1 VSLDPQIAKLLPALN
16 SYFPRVETMTG
27 QQLRTMIRERAVPPP
42 RLAPVRAI
50 ADRTVPSSAGDIAV
64 RIYWPEKTSGPM
76 PVVVF
81 AHGGGFVFCDLDSH
95 DELCR
100 AMTDGIGAVV
110 VSVDYR
116 LAPESPWP
124 AAAEDVYAVADWAT
138 QQAAALGADPGHLLV
153 AGDSAGG
160 NLAAVTALMA
170 RDRDGPA
177 IAGQLLIYP
186 VIAADFETPSYQRF
200 GVGYYNTAA
209 AMAWYWDQ
217 YVPALADRGHPYAS
231 PLRARLTG
239 LPPAV
244 VITAGCDPLCSEGD
258 DYAKALVAAGVPTT
272 HRDYEGAIH
281 GFITMAS
288 LDICTRAREQAW
300 ADVSALLSR
309 SSESGL
315 AAARVDRGR

>member
-1 VSLDPQIAKLLPALN
+1 VSLDAEFAKLLPALN

-27 QQLRTMIRERAVPPP
+27 QQLRTVIRERAVPPP
-42 RLAPVRAI
+42 YPAPVRAV

-64 RIYWPEKTSGPM
+64 RIYWPEKTSRPI

-100 AMTDGIGAVV
+100 AMTNGIGAVV

-116 LAPESPWP
+116 LAPESRWP
-124 AAAEDVYAVADWAT
+124 AAAEDVYAVADWAV
-138 QQAAALGADPGHLLV
+138 QQAAALGADPGRLLV

-170 RDRDGPA
+170 RDRDWPA
-177 IAGQLLIYP
+177 IAGQVLMYP
-186 VIAADFETPSYQRF
+186 VIAADFGTPSYRRF
-200 GVGYYNTAA
+200 GAGYYNTAA

-217 YVPALADRGHPYAS
+217 YVPALVDRSHPYAS

-244 VITAGCDPLCSEGD
+244 VITAGCDPLCSEGG
-258 DYAKALVAAGVPTT
+258 DYAKGLVAAGVPTI

-288 LDICTRAREQAW
+288 LDICTRARQQAW
-300 ADVSALLSR
+300 ADVSMLLSR
-309 SSESGL
+309 SSE
-315 AAARVDRGR
+315 

>member
-1 VSLDPQIAKLLPALN
+1 VSLDAQIAKVLPALN

-27 QQLRTMIRERAVPPP
+27 PQLRAVIRERAVPPP
-42 RLAPVRAI
+42 RPAPVGAV
-50 ADRTVPSSAGDIAV
+50 ADRTVPSPAGDIAV
-64 RIYWPEKTSGPM
+64 RIYWPTVSSATSGPV

-81 AHGGGFVFCDLDSH
+81 AHGGGFVFCDLNSH

-100 AMTDGIGAVV
+100 AMTNGIGAVV

-116 LAPESPWP
+116 LAPESAWP

-138 QQAAALGADPGHLLV
+138 QQAGALGADPGRLLV

-170 RDRDGPA
+170 RDRDWPA
-177 IAGQLLIYP
+177 IAGQVLIYP
-186 VIAADFETPSYQRF
+186 VIAAEFGTPSYQRF

-217 YVPALADRGHPYAS
+217 YVPRLADRSHPYAS
-231 PLRARLTG
+231 PLRAQLTG

-244 VITAGCDPLCSEGD
+244 VITAGCDPLCSEGGN
-258 DYAKALVAAGVPTT
+258 YSNALVAAGVPTI
-272 HRDYEGAIH
+272 HRDYDGAIH
-281 GFITMAS
+281 GFMTMAG
-288 LDICTRAREQAW
+288 LDICTKARDQAW

-309 SSESGL
+309 SSE
-315 AAARVDRGR
+315 

>member
-1 VSLDPQIAKLLPALN
+1 MNLDAEIAGLLPALN
-16 SYFPRVETMTG
+16 RYFPRVETMTG
-27 QQLRTMIRERAVPPP
+27 PQLRAVIRERAVPPP
-42 RLAPVRAI
+42 RPAPVGAVV
-50 ADRTVPSSAGDIAV
+50 DRTVPSPVGDIAL
-64 RIYWPEKTSGPM
+64 RIYWPTVSSATSGPV

-81 AHGGGFVFCDLDSH
+81 AHGGGFVFCDLNSH

-100 AMTDGIGAVV
+100 AMTNGIGAVV

-138 QQAAALGADPGHLLV
+138 QQAGALGADPDLLLV

-170 RDRDGPA
+170 RDRDWPA
-177 IAGQLLIYP
+177 IAGQVLMYP
-186 VIAADFETPSYQRF
+186 VIAADFGTPSYQRF

-217 YVPALADRGHPYAS
+217 YVPRVADRGHPYAS

-244 VITAGCDPLCSEGD
+244 VITAGCDPLCAEGG
-258 DYAKALVAAGVPTT
+258 DYAKALVAAGVPTI
-272 HRDYEGAIH
+272 HRDYQGAIH
-281 GFITMAS
+281 GFMTMAG
-288 LDICTRAREQAW
+288 LAICDRARKQAW
-300 ADVSALLSR
+300 ADISALLSR
-309 SSESGL
+309 SLE
-315 AAARVDRGR
+315 

>member
-1 VSLDPQIAKLLPALN
+1 VSLDAEFANVLPALN

-27 QQLRTMIRERAVPPP
+27 QQLRTVIRERAVPPP
-42 RLAPVRAI
+42 RLAPVRAVV
-50 ADRTVPSSAGDIAV
+50 DRTVPSSAGDIAV
-64 RIYWPEKTSGPM
+64 RIYWPERTSGPIH
-76 PVVVF
+76 VVVF

-100 AMTDGIGAVV
+100 AMTNGIGALV

-177 IAGQLLIYP
+177 IAGQVLIYP

-217 YVPALADRGHPYAS
+217 YVPARADRGHPYAS

-244 VITAGCDPLCSEGD
+244 VITAGCDPLRSEGD

-281 GFITMAS
+281 GFITMAG
-288 LDICTRAREQAW
+288 LDICRRAREQAW

-309 SSESGL
+309 SSE
-315 AAARVDRGR
+315 

>member
-1 VSLDPQIAKLLPALN
+1 VSLDAEIAKLLPALN

-27 QQLRTMIRERAVPPP
+27 PQLRAVIRERAVPPP
-42 RLAPVRAI
+42 HPAPVGAV
-50 ADRTVPSSAGDIAV
+50 ADRTVPSPAGDIAV
-64 RIYWPEKTSGPM
+64 RIYWPESAPGPV

-81 AHGGGFVFCDLDSH
+81 AHGGGFVFCDLNSH

-100 AMTDGIGAVV
+100 AMTNGIGAVV

-124 AAAEDVYAVADWAT
+124 AAAKDVYAVADWAT
-138 QQAAALGADPGHLLV
+138 QQAGALGADPGRLLV

-170 RDRDGPA
+170 RDRDWPA
-177 IAGQLLIYP
+177 IAGQVLIYP
-186 VIAADFETPSYQRF
+186 VIAAEFGTPSYQRF

-217 YVPALADRGHPYAS
+217 YVPRVADRSHPYAS
-231 PLRARLTG
+231 PLRAQLTG

-244 VITAGCDPLCSEGD
+244 VITAGCDPLCSEGGN
-258 DYAKALVAAGVPTT
+258 YAKALVAAGVPII
-272 HRDYEGAIH
+272 HRDYDGAIH
-281 GFITMAS
+281 GFMTMAG
-288 LDICTRAREQAW
+288 LDICTKARDQAW

-309 SSESGL
+309 SSE
-315 AAARVDRGR
+315 

>member
-1 VSLDPQIAKLLPALN
+1 VSLDPEIAGLLPALN
-16 SYFPRVETMTG
+16 RYFPRVETMTG
-27 QQLRTMIRERAVPPP
+27 PQLRAVIRERAVPPP
-42 RLAPVRAI
+42 RPTLVGAV
-50 ADRTVPSSAGDIAV
+50 ADQTVPSTAGDVAV
-64 RIYWPEKTSGPM
+64 RIYWPAASSGPV

-100 AMTDGIGAVV
+100 AMTNGIGAVV

-124 AAAEDVYAVADWAT
+124 AAAEDVYAAADWAV
-138 QQAAALGADPGHLLV
+138 QQAGALGADPGRLLV

-170 RDRDGPA
+170 RDRDWPA
-177 IAGQLLIYP
+177 IAGQMLVYP
-186 VIAADFETPSYQRF
+186 VIAADFDTASYRRF
-200 GVGYYNTAA
+200 GVDYYNTAA
-209 AMAWYWDQ
+209 AMTWYWDQ
-217 YVPALADRGHPYAS
+217 YVPNVADRRHPYAS
-231 PLRARLTG
+231 PLQARLKD

-244 VITAGCDPLCSEGD
+244 VITAGCDPLCSEGET
-258 DYAKALVAAGVPTT
+258 YAKALVAAGVPTI

-281 GFITMAS
+281 GFITMS
-288 LDICTRAREQAW
+288 GLDICTEARHQAW

-309 SSESGL
+309 SLE
-315 AAARVDRGR
+315 

>member
-1 VSLDPQIAKLLPALN
+1 MSLDAQIAKVLPALN

-27 QQLRTMIRERAVPPP
+27 PQLRAVIRERAVPPP
-42 RLAPVRAI
+42 RPAPVRTV

-64 RIYWPEKTSGPM
+64 RIYWPESTPGPV

-81 AHGGGFVFCDLDSH
+81 AHGGGFVFCDLNSH

-100 AMTDGIGAVV
+100 AMTNGIGAVV

-138 QQAAALGADPGHLLV
+138 QQAGALGGDPGRLLV

-170 RDRDGPA
+170 RDRDWPA
-177 IAGQLLIYP
+177 IAGQVLIYP
-186 VIAADFETPSYQRF
+186 VIAADFGTPSYQRF

-217 YVPALADRGHPYAS
+217 YVPRLADRSHPYAS
-231 PLRARLTG
+231 PLRAQLTG

-244 VITAGCDPLCSEGD
+244 VITAGCDPLCSEGSG
-258 DYAKALVAAGVPTT
+258 YAKALVAAGVPTI
-272 HRDYEGAIH
+272 HRDYDGAIH
-281 GFITMAS
+281 GFMTMAG
-288 LDICTRAREQAW
+288 LDICTKARDQAW

-309 SSESGL
+309 SSE
-315 AAARVDRGR
+315 

>member
-1 VSLDPQIAKLLPALN
+1 MSLDAEFAKLLPALN

-27 QQLRTMIRERAVPPP
+27 QQLRTVIRERAVPPP
-42 RLAPVRAI
+42 RPALVRMV

-64 RIYWPEKTSGPM
+64 RIYWPERTSGPV

-100 AMTDGIGAVV
+100 AMTNGIGAVV

-116 LAPESPWP
+116 LAPEAPWP
-124 AAAEDVYAVADWAT
+124 AAAEDVYAVAEWAT

-170 RDRDGPA
+170 RDRTWPA
-177 IAGQLLIYP
+177 IAGQVLIYP
-186 VIAADFETPSYQRF
+186 VIAADFGTPSYRRF
-200 GVGYYNTAA
+200 GVGYYNTAS

-217 YVPALADRGHPYAS
+217 YVPALADRSHPYAS
-231 PLRARLTG
+231 PLQARLTG

-244 VITAGCDPLCSEGD
+244 VITAGCDPLCSEGG
-258 DYAKALVAAGVPTT
+258 DYAKALVAAGVPTI
-272 HRDYEGAIH
+272 HRNYEGAIH

-288 LDICTRAREQAW
+288 LDICTRARKQAW

-309 SSESGL
+309 SSE
-315 AAARVDRGR
+315 

>member
-1 VSLDPQIAKLLPALN
+1 VSLDAEFAKLLPELN

-27 QQLRTMIRERAVPPP
+27 QQLRTVIRERAVPPP
-42 RLAPVRAI
+42 RPAPVRAV

-64 RIYWPEKTSGPM
+64 RIYWPEKTSGPV

-100 AMTDGIGAVV
+100 AMTNGIGVVV

-124 AAAEDVYAVADWAT
+124 AAAEDVYAVAAWAT

-186 VIAADFETPSYQRF
+186 VIAADFETRSYQRF

-217 YVPALADRGHPYAS
+217 YVPARADRGHPYAS

-309 SSESGL
+309 SSE
-315 AAARVDRGR
+315 

>member
-1 VSLDPQIAKLLPALN
+1 VSLDAEIAKVLPALN
-16 SYFPRVETMTG
+16 TYFPRVETMTG
-27 QQLRTMIRERAVPPP
+27 AQLRTLIRERAVPPP
-42 RLAPVRAI
+42 HPAQVASV
-50 ADRTVPSSAGDIAV
+50 ADRIVPSPVGDIAV
-64 RIYWPEKTSGPM
+64 RIYWPAATPGPM

-81 AHGGGFVFCDLDSH
+81 AHGGGFVFCDLNSH

-100 AMTDGIGAVV
+100 AMANGIGAVV

-138 QQAAALGADPGHLLV
+138 QQAKTLGVDPGRLLV

-170 RDRDGPA
+170 RDRDWPA
-177 IAGQLLIYP
+177 IAGQLLVYP
-186 VIAADFETPSYQRF
+186 VIAADFGTASYQSY
-200 GVGYYNTAA
+200 GEGYYNTAA

-217 YVPALADRGHPYAS
+217 YIPKLVDRSHPYAS
-231 PLRARLTG
+231 PLRARLTD

-244 VITAGCDPLCSEGD
+244 VITAECDPLSSEGEH
-258 DYAKALVAAGVPTT
+258 YAKALVAAGVPVV
-272 HRDYEGAIH
+272 HRDYAGAIH

-288 LDICTRAREQAW
+288 LDICTRARNQAW

-309 SSESGL
+309 SSE
-315 AAARVDRGR
+315 

>member
-1 VSLDPQIAKLLPALN
+1 VSLDAEIAKLLPTLN

-27 QQLRTMIRERAVPPP
+27 PQLRAVIRERAVPPP
-42 RLAPVRAI
+42 HPALVGAV
-50 ADRTVPSSAGDIAV
+50 ADRTVPSPAGDIAV
-64 RIYWPEKTSGPM
+64 RIYWPERTSGPV

-81 AHGGGFVFCDLDSH
+81 AHGGGFVFCDLNSH

-100 AMTDGIGAVV
+100 AMTNGIGAVV

-138 QQAAALGADPGHLLV
+138 QQAGALGADPGRLLV

-170 RDRDGPA
+170 RDRDWPA
-177 IAGQLLIYP
+177 IAGQVLVYP
-186 VIAADFETPSYQRF
+186 VIAADFGTPSYQRF
-200 GVGYYNTAA
+200 GVGYYNTAT

-217 YVPALADRGHPYAS
+217 YVPRLADRSHPYAS
-231 PLRARLTG
+231 PLRAQLTG

-244 VITAGCDPLCSEGD
+244 VITAGCDPLCSEGGG
-258 DYAKALVAAGVPTT
+258 YAKALVAAEVPTI

-281 GFITMAS
+281 GFMTIAG
-288 LDICTRAREQAW
+288 LDICTKARDQAW

-309 SSESGL
+309 SSE
-315 AAARVDRGR
+315 

>member
-1 VSLDPQIAKLLPALN
+1 MSLDAQIAKVLPALN

-27 QQLRTMIRERAVPPP
+27 PQLRAVIRERAVPPP
-42 RLAPVRAI
+42 HPASVRAV

-64 RIYWPEKTSGPM
+64 RIYWPESTPGPV

-81 AHGGGFVFCDLDSH
+81 AHGGGFVFCDLNSH

-100 AMTDGIGAVV
+100 AMTNGIGAVV

-138 QQAAALGADPGHLLV
+138 QQAGALGADPGRLLV

-170 RDRDGPA
+170 RDRDWPA
-177 IAGQLLIYP
+177 IAGQVLIYP
-186 VIAADFETPSYQRF
+186 VIAAEFGTPSYQRF

-217 YVPALADRGHPYAS
+217 YVPRLADRSHPYAS
-231 PLRARLTG
+231 PLRAQLTG

-244 VITAGCDPLCSEGD
+244 VITAGCDPLCSEGGG
-258 DYAKALVAAGVPTT
+258 YAKALVAAGVPTI
-272 HRDYEGAIH
+272 HRDYDGAIH
-281 GFITMAS
+281 GFMTMAG
-288 LDICTRAREQAW
+288 LDICTKARDQAW

-309 SSESGL
+309 SSE
-315 AAARVDRGR
+315 

>member
-1 VSLDPQIAKLLPALN
+1 VSLDAEIAKLLPALN

-27 QQLRTMIRERAVPPP
+27 SQLRAVIRERAVPPP
-42 RLAPVRAI
+42 RPAPVGAV
-50 ADRTVPSSAGDIAV
+50 ADRTVPSPAGDIAV
-64 RIYWPEKTSGPM
+64 RIYWPAATSGPV

-81 AHGGGFVFCDLDSH
+81 AHGGGFVFCDLNSH

-100 AMTDGIGAVV
+100 AMTNGIGAVV

-124 AAAEDVYAVADWAT
+124 AAAEDVYAVAEWAT
-138 QQAAALGADPGHLLV
+138 QQAEALGGDPGRLLV

-170 RDRDGPA
+170 RDRDWPA
-177 IAGQLLIYP
+177 IAGQVLVYP
-186 VIAADFETPSYQRF
+186 VIAADFGTASYQRF
-200 GVGYYNTAA
+200 GVGYYNTAS

-217 YVPALADRGHPYAS
+217 YVPRFADRSHPYAS

-244 VITAGCDPLCSEGD
+244 VITAGCDPLRSEGG
-258 DYAKALVAAGVPTT
+258 DYAKALVAAGVPAI

-281 GFITMAS
+281 GFMTMAG
-288 LDICTRAREQAW
+288 LGICTRARDQAW
-300 ADVSALLSR
+300 ADVCTLLSR
-309 SSESGL
+309 SSE
-315 AAARVDRGR
+315 

>member
-1 VSLDPQIAKLLPALN
+1 MNLDAEIAKVLPALN
-16 SYFPRVETMTG
+16 AYFPRVETMTG
-27 QQLRTMIRERAVPPP
+27 PQLRAVIRERAVPPLRP
-42 RLAPVRAI
+42 APVGAV
-50 ADRTVPSSAGDIAV
+50 ADRTVPSPAGDIAV
-64 RIYWPEKTSGPM
+64 RIYWPDSRSEPV

-81 AHGGGFVFCDLDSH
+81 AHGGGFVFCDLNSH

-100 AMTDGIGAVV
+100 AMTNGIGAVV

-116 LAPESPWP
+116 LAPESRWP

-138 QQAAALGADPGHLLV
+138 QQAAALGADPDRLLV

-170 RDRDGPA
+170 RDRDWLA
-177 IAGQLLIYP
+177 IAGQLLVYP
-186 VIAADFETPSYQRF
+186 VIAADFGTASYQRF

-217 YVPALADRGHPYAS
+217 YAPNLADRNHPYAS
-231 PLRARLTG
+231 PLRAQLAG

-258 DYAKALVAAGVPTT
+258 YYAKALVAAGVPTI
-272 HRDYEGAIH
+272 HRDYKGAIH
-281 GFITMAS
+281 GFMTMAG
-288 LDICTRAREQAW
+288 LGICTRARNQAW
-300 ADVSALLSR
+300 ADISALLSR
-309 SSESGL
+309 SLE
-315 AAARVDRGR
+315 

>member
-1 VSLDPQIAKLLPALN
+1 VSLDAEIARVLPALN

-27 QQLRTMIRERAVPPP
+27 PQLRTVIRERAVPPP
-42 RLAPVRAI
+42 RPAPVA
-50 ADRTVPSSAGDIAV
+50 AVEDRTVSSSAGDVAV
-64 RIYWPEKTSGPM
+64 RIYWPEGTSGPV

-100 AMTDGIGAVV
+100 AMTNGIGAVV

-138 QQAAALGADPGHLLV
+138 QQAGALGVDPGRLLV

-170 RDRDGPA
+170 RDRDWPV
-177 IAGQLLIYP
+177 IAGQLLVYP
-186 VIAADFETPSYQRF
+186 VIAADFGTVSYQRF
-200 GVGYYNTAA
+200 GEGYYNTAA

-217 YVPALADRGHPYAS
+217 YVPRLEDRSHPYAS
-231 PLRARLTG
+231 PLRARLTD

-244 VITAGCDPLCSEGD
+244 VITAECDPLCSEGD
-258 DYAKALVAAGVPTT
+258 YYAKALVAAGVPTI

-281 GFITMAS
+281 GFITMAG
-288 LDICTRAREQAW
+288 LGICTRARDQAW

-309 SSESGL
+309 SSE
-315 AAARVDRGR
+315 

>member
-1 VSLDPQIAKLLPALN
+1 VSLDAEIARVLPALN

-27 QQLRTMIRERAVPPP
+27 PQLRAMIRERAVPPP
-42 RLAPVRAI
+42 RLAPVGAVE
-50 ADRTVPSSAGDIAV
+50 DRTVPSPAGDIAV
-64 RIYWPEKTSGPM
+64 RIYWPEKTSEPA
-76 PVVVF
+76 PLVVF
-81 AHGGGFVFCDLDSH
+81 AHGGGFVFCDLNSH

-116 LAPESPWP
+116 LAPESRWP

-138 QQAAALGADPGHLLV
+138 QQAGALGADPGRLLV

-160 NLAAVTALMA
+160 NLAAVTAIMA
-170 RDRDGPA
+170 RDRDWPA
-177 IAGQLLIYP
+177 IAGQLLVYP
-186 VIAADFETPSYQRF
+186 VIAADFGTASYQHF

-217 YVPALADRGHPYAS
+217 YVPTLADRSHPYAS
-231 PLRARLTG
+231 PLRANLTG

-244 VITAGCDPLCSEGD
+244 VITAGYDPLCSEGD
-258 DYAKALVAAGVPTT
+258 CYAKALVAAGVPTI

-281 GFITMAS
+281 GFMTMAG
-288 LDICTRAREQAW
+288 LGICTRARNRAW
-300 ADVSALLSR
+300 ADVCALISR
-309 SSESGL
+309 SLE
-315 AAARVDRGR
+315 

>member
-1 VSLDPQIAKLLPALN
+1 VSLDAEFATLLPALN
-16 SYFPRVETMTG
+16 SYFPQVETMTG
-27 QQLRTMIRERAVPPP
+27 GQLRAMIRERAVPAP
-42 RLAPVRAI
+42 RPAQVA
-50 ADRTVPSSAGDIAV
+50 AVENRTVPSPAGDIAV
-64 RIYWPEKTSGPM
+64 RIYWPTACSATSGPV

-100 AMTDGIGAVV
+100 AMTNGIGAVV

-116 LAPESPWP
+116 LAPESQWP

-138 QQAAALGADPGHLLV
+138 QQAEALGADPGRLLV

-170 RDRDGPA
+170 RDRDWPV
-177 IAGQLLIYP
+177 IAGQVLIYP
-186 VIAADFETPSYQRF
+186 VIAADFGTVSYQRF

-217 YVPALADRGHPYAS
+217 YVPGLADRTHPYAS
-231 PLRARLTG
+231 PLRARLTD

-244 VITAGCDPLCSEGD
+244 VITAGCDPLCSEGEN
-258 DYAKALVAAGVPTT
+258 YAKALVAAGVPTT

-281 GFITMAS
+281 GFMTMAG
-288 LDICTRAREQAW
+288 LDICTRARDQAW
-300 ADVSALLSR
+300 ADISALLSR
-309 SSESGL
+309 
-315 AAARVDRGR
+315 

>member
-1 VSLDPQIAKLLPALN
+1 
-16 SYFPRVETMTG
+16 
-27 QQLRTMIRERAVPPP
+27 
-42 RLAPVRAI
+42 
-50 ADRTVPSSAGDIAV
+50 V
-64 RIYWPEKTSGPM
+64 RIYWPERTSGPM

-100 AMTDGIGAVV
+100 AMTNGIGAVV
-110 VSVDYR
+110 VSVNYR

-124 AAAEDVYAVADWAT
+124 AAAEDVYAVAEWAT

-170 RDRDGPA
+170 RDRNWPA
-177 IAGQLLIYP
+177 IAGQVLIYP
-186 VIAADFETPSYQRF
+186 VIAADFGTPSYQRF
-200 GVGYYNTAA
+200 GVGYYNTAS

-217 YVPALADRGHPYAS
+217 YVPALADRSHPYAS
-231 PLRARLTG
+231 PLQARLTG

-244 VITAGCDPLCSEGD
+244 VITAGCDPLCSEGG
-258 DYAKALVAAGVPTT
+258 DYAKALVAEGVPTI
-272 HRDYEGAIH
+272 HRKYEGAIH

-288 LDICTRAREQAW
+288 LGICTRARKQAW

-309 SSESGL
+309 SSE
-315 AAARVDRGR
+315 

>member
-1 VSLDPQIAKLLPALN
+1 MSLDPQIAELLPALN
-16 SYFPRVETMTG
+16 RYFPRVETMTG
-27 QQLRTMIRERAVPPP
+27 PQLRTVIRERAVPPP
-42 RLAPVRAI
+42 RPEPVGDVLNRTAPG
-50 ADRTVPSSAGDIAV
+50 PSGEIAV
-64 RIYWPEKTSGPM
+64 RIYWPAASSGPV

-100 AMTDGIGAVV
+100 AMTNGIGAVV

-124 AAAEDVYAVADWAT
+124 AAAEDVYAAADWAV
-138 QQAAALGADPGHLLV
+138 QQAGALGADPGRLLV

-170 RDRDGPA
+170 RDRDWPA
-177 IAGQLLIYP
+177 IAGQVLVYP
-186 VIAADFETPSYQRF
+186 VIAADFDTASYRRF

-217 YVPALADRGHPYAS
+217 YVPNVADRRHPYAS
-231 PLRARLTG
+231 PLQARLND

-244 VITAGCDPLCSEGD
+244 VITAGCDPLCSEGET
-258 DYAKALVAAGVPTT
+258 YAKALVAAGVPTI

-288 LDICTRAREQAW
+288 LGICTRAREQAW
-300 ADVSALLSR
+300 ADVSVLLSR
-309 SSESGL
+309 SSE
-315 AAARVDRGR
+315 

>member
-1 VSLDPQIAKLLPALN
+1 
-16 SYFPRVETMTG
+16 M
-27 QQLRTMIRERAVPPP
+27 PPP
-42 RLAPVRAI
+42 RPAPVGAVT
-50 ADRTVPSSAGDIAV
+50 DRTVPSPAGDIAV
-64 RIYWPEKTSGPM
+64 RIYWPAVHLSGPV

-100 AMTDGIGAVV
+100 AMTNGIGAVV

-170 RDRDGPA
+170 RDRDWPA

-186 VIAADFETPSYQRF
+186 VIAADFDTASYRRF

-217 YVPALADRGHPYAS
+217 YVPDVADRSHPYAS

-258 DYAKALVAAGVPTT
+258 DLRESTCRRWRSDDSPRLRG
-272 HRDYEGAIH
+272 RDPRLHHDG
-281 GFITMAS
+281 
-288 LDICTRAREQAW
+288 RARHLHAG
-300 ADVSALLSR
+300 ARAGLGRRLGAAVPLIGMR
-309 SSESGL
+309 SCRRSG
-315 AAARVDRGR
+315 RPGR

>member
-1 VSLDPQIAKLLPALN
+1 VSLDTEFAKLLPALN

-27 QQLRTMIRERAVPPP
+27 PQLRAVMRERAVPPP
-42 RLAPVRAI
+42 RPTPVGAV
-50 ADRTVPSSAGDIAV
+50 ADQTVSSSTGDIAV
-64 RIYWPEKTSGPM
+64 RIYWPEKTSRPV

-100 AMTDGIGAVV
+100 AMTNGIGAVV

-116 LAPESPWP
+116 LAPESRWP
-124 AAAEDVYAVADWAT
+124 AAAEDVYAVADWAV

-170 RDRDGPA
+170 RDRDWPA
-177 IAGQLLIYP
+177 IAGQVLIYP
-186 VIAADFETPSYQRF
+186 VIAADFGTPSYQQF

-217 YVPALADRGHPYAS
+217 YVPNVADRRHPYAS
-231 PLRARLTG
+231 PLQARLND

-244 VITAGCDPLCSEGD
+244 VITAGCDPLCSEGEI
-258 DYAKALVAAGVPTT
+258 YAKALVAAGVPTI
-272 HRDYEGAIH
+272 HRDYKGAIH
-281 GFITMAS
+281 GFITMS
-288 LDICTRAREQAW
+288 GLDICTEARHQAW

-309 SSESGL
+309 SLE
-315 AAARVDRGR
+315 

>member
-1 VSLDPQIAKLLPALN
+1 VSLDAEIARVLPALN
-16 SYFPRVETMTG
+16 TYFPRVETMTG
-27 QQLRTMIRERAVPPP
+27 PQLRTLIRERAVPPP
-42 RLAPVRAI
+42 HPAQVACVV
-50 ADRTVPSSAGDIAV
+50 DRTVPSPAGDIAV
-64 RIYWPEKTSGPM
+64 RIYWPEGTPGPM

-100 AMTDGIGAVV
+100 AMANGIGAVV

-138 QQAAALGADPGHLLV
+138 QQAGTLGADPGRLLV

-170 RDRDGPA
+170 RDRDWPP
-177 IAGQLLIYP
+177 IAGQLLVYP
-186 VIAADFETPSYQRF
+186 VIAADFGTASYQSY
-200 GVGYYNTAA
+200 GEGYYNTAA

-217 YVPALADRGHPYAS
+217 YAPKLVDRSHPYAS
-231 PLRARLTG
+231 PLRARLTD

-244 VITAGCDPLCSEGD
+244 VITAECDPLSSEGEH
-258 DYAKALVAAGVPTT
+258 YAKALVAAGVPAI
-272 HRDYEGAIH
+272 HRNYAGAIH
-281 GFITMAS
+281 GFMTMS
-288 LDICTRAREQAW
+288 GLDICGHARKQAW

-309 SSESGL
+309 SSE
-315 AAARVDRGR
+315 

>member
-1 VSLDPQIAKLLPALN
+1 VSLDAEIASVLPALN
-16 SYFPRVETMTG
+16 RYFPRVETMTG
-27 QQLRTMIRERAVPPP
+27 PQLRTVIRERAVPPP
-42 RLAPVRAI
+42 RPAPVRAV

-64 RIYWPEKTSGPM
+64 RIYWPTVSSATSGPM

-100 AMTDGIGAVV
+100 AMANGIGAVV

-124 AAAEDVYAVADWAT
+124 AAAEDVYAVADWAA
-138 QQAAALGADPGHLLV
+138 QQAGALGADPGRVLV

-170 RDRDGPA
+170 RDRDWPA
-177 IAGQLLIYP
+177 IAGQVLIYP
-186 VIAADFETPSYQRF
+186 VIAADFGTPSYQRF

-217 YVPALADRGHPYAS
+217 YVPALADRSHPYAS

-244 VITAGCDPLCSEGD
+244 VITAGCDPLCSEGS
-258 DYAKALVAAGVPTT
+258 DYAKALVAEGVPTI
-272 HRDYEGAIH
+272 HRDHQGAIH

-288 LDICTRAREQAW
+288 LSICVRAREQAW

-309 SSESGL
+309 SSE
-315 AAARVDRGR
+315 